1 MFHFYIFILPRQFQC
16 FISNLEIYIY
26 KCQYQHYFFSQDAV
40 YILIFFFVSGCVGSY
55 LFQNN
60 FIAILNLALLVQGRI
75 FSQIYSQKFKIYS
88 IQLQKIKVVY
98 QIQICVKITTYF
110 PFLYKYSIFLY
121 FINVQIKKIFKKRLQ
136 KQKGKFTLHNLY
148 TYIQKLCRVN
158 FQDHFKHKDKFLIIL
173 CLFLERV
180 KNFVSTSL
188 QIKKFVLNFGM
199 SNNIIKY
206 LAACVYGQKI
216 YVKILWRICE
226 KYLQILQ
233 CLNIC

>member
-110 PFLYKYSIFLY
+110 PFQYNYSIFLY
-121 FINVQIKKIFKKRLQ
+121 FINVQN
-136 KQKGKFTLHNLY
+136 KQN
-148 TYIQKLCRVN
+148 IQKKTIQIKIRNINIICVCILCSVN
-158 FQDHFKHKDKFLIIL
+158 FQDHFKHKDKFLIFYAYFWIVL
-173 CLFLERV
+173 KFRKYIFINQKIRV
-180 KNFVSTSL
+180 KLWNE
-188 QIKKFVLNFGM
+188 QQYN
-199 SNNIIKY
+199 
-206 LAACVYGQKI
+206 
-216 YVKILWRICE
+216 KILGCM
-226 KYLQILQ
+226 
-233 CLNIC
+233 CLWIKDLCKNTMENM